1 MFTEL
6 ISFEHI
12 MGKEAYILRVVESM
26 QATVD
31 KLSEEVLI
39 AINREEMILKEEAFN
54 THIFNACLMGI
65 DFVYINVCISAL
77 AALKTDNVHAKRYHW
92 KNVVAGIAEGIKYIY
107 SFKEGE
113 KKTLIGY
120 LTTILNDS
128 GMVTPEISDS
138 LSVLQDLLE
147 KFRADWD
154 GKVMRD
160 IALHYDKSA
169 GKLIKET
176 MAITDEEPYASLL
189 SCYLLIMNILHAIC
203 TIGYLQSLI
212 ENDLGLSDVNLDETG
227 LLGNDGRHMKAI
239 QALLKGKKFKVSTE
253 KYLNEYGK
261 RFLDSIALFEKIQK
275 GYEFL
280 GIKKGEKSSNGQLEK
295 FYQLNNLY
303 SLVMYSMLDILSIT
317 DSYLSSD
324 TEFEAA
330 LNMRYFLIVKTSALT
345 QIVGYTEEEARESLW
360 YEMKQLLPESDVP
373 LHDMA
378 DKLES
383 CLKESVQDQNVRMV
397 RAKLVH
403 LKFFKKKPGD
413 VKGIL
418 SILNTFDPLT
428 EFYKVMDLIELLIK
442 VIKFLDRLIVSIDKE
457 VTIENQKFLDKIRSM
472 SSSLRD
478 MIERNVKDKAQKEE
492 MLTSINAN
500 EFKIIDLLKKRL

>member
-1 MFTEL
+1 VFTEL

>member
-1 MFTEL
+1 
-6 ISFEHI
+6 
-12 MGKEAYILRVVESM
+12 MGKEEYILRLIDSM
-26 QATVD
+26 QTTVGT
-31 KLSEEVLI
+31 LSKEVLMAISREEV
-39 AINREEMILKEEAFN
+39 ILKKEAFN
-54 THIFNACLMGI
+54 THVFNACLMGI

-92 KNVVAGIAEGIKYIY
+92 KNVVAGISEGIKYIY
-107 SFKEGE
+107 TFKEGE
-113 KKTLIGY
+113 KKTLVGY
-120 LTTILNDS
+120 LITILNDS
-128 GMVTPEISDS
+128 GMVIPEISNS

-147 KFRADWD
+147 KFRAGWD

-160 IALHYDKSA
+160 IALHYDRSA
-169 GKLIKET
+169 EKLIKET
-176 MAITDEEPYASLL
+176 MAITNEEPYASLL
-189 SCYLLIMNILHAIC
+189 SNYLQIMNILHAIC

-212 ENDLGLSDVNLDETG
+212 ENDLDLSDVNLDETS
-227 LLGNDGRHMKAI
+227 LLGNDGRHMHAI
-239 QALLKGKKFKVSTE
+239 LALLEGKKFKASTE

-261 RFLDSIALFEKIQK
+261 RFLVSIALFEKIQK

-280 GIKKGEKSSNGQLEK
+280 GIKKGEKSSNGQLDR
-295 FYQLNNLY
+295 FYHLNNLY
-303 SLVMYSMLDILSIT
+303 SLVMYSMLDLLSIT

-330 LNMRYFLIVKTSALT
+330 LNMRYFLIIKTSVLT

-360 YEMKQLLPESDVP
+360 NEMKQLIPESDVP

-403 LKFFKKKPGD
+403 LKFSKKRPGD

-428 EFYKVMDLIELLIK
+428 EFYKVIDLIELLIK
-442 VIKFLDRLIVSIDKE
+442 VIKFLDSLIVSMDKE
-457 VTIENQKFLDKIRSM
+457 VTIENQKHLDKIRSM

-478 MIERNVKDKAQKEE
+478 MIECKVKDKAQKEE
-492 MLTSINAN
+492 LLTSINAN
-500 EFKIIDLLKKRL
+500 EFKIIDLINNR

>member
-39 AINREEMILKEEAFN
+39 AISREEMILKEEAFN

-92 KNVVAGIAEGIKYIY
+92 KNVVACIAEGIKYIY

-280 GIKKGEKSSNGQLEK
+280 GIKKGEKSSNGQLDR

-303 SLVMYSMLDILSIT
+303 SLVMYSMLDLLSVT

-330 LNMRYFLIVKTSALT
+330 LNMRYFLIIKTSILT
-345 QIVGYTEEEARESLW
+345 QIVGYTEEKARESLW

-403 LKFFKKKPGD
+403 LKFSKKKPGD
-413 VKGIL
+413 VMGIL

-428 EFYKVMDLIELLIK
+428 EFYKVIDLIELLIK

-500 EFKIIDLLKKRL
+500 EFKIIDLLKKR

>member
-1 MFTEL
+1 
-6 ISFEHI
+6 

-403 LKFFKKKPGD
+403 LKFSKKKPGD

-428 EFYKVMDLIELLIK
+428 EFYKVIDLIELLIK

-457 VTIENQKFLDKIRSM
+457 VTIENQKLLDKIRSM

-500 EFKIIDLLKKRL
+500 EFKIIDLLKKR

>member
-1 MFTEL
+1 
-6 ISFEHI
+6 
-12 MGKEAYILRVVESM
+12 MGKEAHILRVVESM

-31 KLSEEVLI
+31 KLSKEVLI
-39 AINREEMILKEEAFN
+39 AISREEMILKEEAFN
-54 THIFNACLMGI
+54 THVFNACLMGI

-77 AALKTDNVHAKRYHW
+77 AALKTDNVHVKRYHW

-169 GKLIKET
+169 EKLIKET
-176 MAITDEEPYASLL
+176 MTITDEEPYASLL
-189 SCYLLIMNILHAIC
+189 SSYLLIMNILHAIC

-227 LLGNDGRHMKAI
+227 LLGNDGRHMHAI
-239 QALLKGKKFKVSTE
+239 QALLEGKKFKASAE

-261 RFLDSIALFEKIQK
+261 RFLDSIALFDKIQK

-280 GIKKGEKSSNGQLEK
+280 GIKNDEKSSNGQLEK

-360 YEMKQLLPESDVP
+360 YEMKQLIPESDVP
-373 LHDMA
+373 LHNMA

-403 LKFFKKKPGD
+403 LKFSKKRPGD

-428 EFYKVMDLIELLIK
+428 EFYKVIDLIELLIK
-442 VIKFLDRLIVSIDKE
+442 VIRFLDCLIVSIDKE
-457 VTIENQKFLDKIRSM
+457 VTIENQKHLDKIRSM

-500 EFKIIDLLKKRL
+500 EFKIIDLLKNR

>member
-1 MFTEL
+1 MAKE
-6 ISFEHI
+6 IHI
-12 MGKEAYILRVVESM
+12 LKVIESM

-31 KLSEEVLI
+31 SLSEELLT
-39 AINREEMILKEEAFN
+39 AIDREKNIPQETALSSYV
-54 THIFNACLMGI
+54 FNASLIGV
-65 DFVYINVCISAL
+65 DFVYINVSVSAL
-77 AALKTDNVHAKRYHW
+77 AALKTDNVYAKRYHW
-92 KNVVAGIAEGIKYIY
+92 KNVVAGISEGIKYIY
-107 SFKEGE
+107 TFKESE

-120 LTTILNDS
+120 LKTILNDS
-128 GMVTPEISDS
+128 DMMTPVISDS
-138 LSVLQDLLE
+138 FSSLQALLE
-147 KFRADWD
+147 KFRTDWK
-154 GKVMRD
+154 GKDMRD

-169 GKLIKET
+169 EKLIKET
-176 MAITDEEPYASLL
+176 MTITDEDPYASLV
-189 SCYLLIMNILHAIC
+189 SNYLLIMNILYYIC
-203 TIGYLQSLI
+203 NIGYLQSII
-212 ENDLGLSDVNLDETG
+212 ENNLRFSEVDRNETG

-239 QALLKGKKFKVSTE
+239 QALLKGKKFKASTE

-261 RFLDSIALFEKIQK
+261 RFQDSIALFEKIQK

-280 GIKKGEKSSNGQLEK
+280 GIKKGEKSSNGQLDR

-303 SLVMYSMLDILSIT
+303 SLVMYSMLDLLSVT

-330 LNMRYFLIVKTSALT
+330 LNMRYFLIIKTSVLT

-360 YEMKQLLPESDVP
+360 YEMKQLVPKSDVP

-403 LKFFKKKPGD
+403 LKFSKKRPGD

-428 EFYKVMDLIELLIK
+428 EFYKVIDLIGLLIK
-442 VIKFLDRLIVSIDKE
+442 VIRFLDSLLASIGKEITLEQQKLQDKICNMFSSLKGM
-457 VTIENQKFLDKIRSM
+457 IENNITDSAQKDKMLASM
-472 SSSLRD
+472 S
-478 MIERNVKDKAQKEE
+478 EE
-492 MLTSINAN
+492 DTLKM
-500 EFKIIDLLKKRL
+500 LLK

>member
-1 MFTEL
+1 
-6 ISFEHI
+6 

-403 LKFFKKKPGD
+403 LKFSKKKPGD

-500 EFKIIDLLKKRL
+500 EFKIIDLLKKR

>member
-1 MFTEL
+1 
-6 ISFEHI
+6 

-330 LNMRYFLIVKTSALT
+330 LNMRYFLIVKTLALT

-403 LKFFKKKPGD
+403 LKFSKKKPGD

-500 EFKIIDLLKKRL
+500 EFKIIDLLKKR

>member
-1 MFTEL
+1 MAKE
-6 ISFEHI
+6 IHI
-12 MGKEAYILRVVESM
+12 LKVIESM

-31 KLSEEVLI
+31 SLSEELLT
-39 AINREEMILKEEAFN
+39 AIDREKNIPQETALSSYV
-54 THIFNACLMGI
+54 FNASLIGV
-65 DFVYINVCISAL
+65 DFVYINVSISAL
-77 AALKTDNVHAKRYHW
+77 AALKTDNVYAKRYHW
-92 KNVVAGIAEGIKYIY
+92 KNVVAGISEGIKYIY
-107 SFKEGE
+107 TFKESE

-120 LTTILNDS
+120 LKTILNDS
-128 GMVTPEISDS
+128 DMMTPVISDS
-138 LSVLQDLLE
+138 FSSLHALLE
-147 KFRADWD
+147 KFRTDWK
-154 GKVMRD
+154 GKDMRD

-169 GKLIKET
+169 EKLIKET
-176 MAITDEEPYASLL
+176 MTITDEDPYASLV
-189 SCYLLIMNILHAIC
+189 SNYLLIMNILYYIC
-203 TIGYLQSLI
+203 NIGYLQSII
-212 ENDLGLSDVNLDETG
+212 ENNLRFSEVDRNEAG

-239 QALLKGKKFKVSTE
+239 QALLKGKKFKASTE

-261 RFLDSIALFEKIQK
+261 RFQDSIALFEKIQK

-280 GIKKGEKSSNGQLEK
+280 GIKKGEKSSNGQLDR

-303 SLVMYSMLDILSIT
+303 SLVMYSMLDLLSVT

-330 LNMRYFLIVKTSALT
+330 LNMRYFLIIKTSVLT

-360 YEMKQLLPESDVP
+360 YEMKQLVPKSDVP

-403 LKFFKKKPGD
+403 LKFSKKRPGD

-428 EFYKVMDLIELLIK
+428 EFYKVIDLIELLIK

-457 VTIENQKFLDKIRSM
+457 VSIENQKHIDKIRSM

-492 MLTSINAN
+492 LLTSINDN
-500 EFKIIDLLKKRL
+500 EFKIIDLLNNR

>member
-1 MFTEL
+1 
-6 ISFEHI
+6 

>member
-1 MFTEL
+1 
-6 ISFEHI
+6 

-403 LKFFKKKPGD
+403 PKFFKKKPGD

>member
-1 MFTEL
+1 
-6 ISFEHI
+6 

-107 SFKEGE
+107 SFKESE

-160 IALHYDKSA
+160 IVLHYDKSA

-403 LKFFKKKPGD
+403 LKFSKKKPGD

-428 EFYKVMDLIELLIK
+428 EFYKVIDLIELLIK

-457 VTIENQKFLDKIRSM
+457 VTIENQKLLDKIRSM

-492 MLTSINAN
+492 MLASINAN
-500 EFKIIDLLKKRL
+500 EFKIIDLLKKR

>member
-330 LNMRYFLIVKTSALT
+330 LNMRYFLIVKTLALT

-403 LKFFKKKPGD
+403 LKFSKKKPGD

-500 EFKIIDLLKKRL
+500 EFKIIDLLKKR

>member
-403 LKFFKKKPGD
+403 LKFSKKKPGD

-428 EFYKVMDLIELLIK
+428 EFYKVIDLIELLIK
-442 VIKFLDRLIVSIDKE
+442 VIKFLDRLIVSIDKK
-457 VTIENQKFLDKIRSM
+457 VTIENQKLLDKIRSM

-500 EFKIIDLLKKRL
+500 EFKIIDLLKKR

>member
-227 LLGNDGRHMKAI
+227 LLSNDGRHMKAI

-403 LKFFKKKPGD
+403 LKFSKKKPGD

-428 EFYKVMDLIELLIK
+428 EFYKVIDLIELLIK

-457 VTIENQKFLDKIRSM
+457 VTIENQKLLDKIRSM

-500 EFKIIDLLKKRL
+500 EFKIIDLLKKR